1 MSEGIRTCMLCGFC
15 ILVPYLYRIVANCR
29 FTSGIHLLEGV
40 FRMDGK
46 LIYLMGPSGSGKDSL
61 IEAARAPLRALNCEV
76 MRRVITRS
84 AESVGE
90 DAVGVT
96 PDEFERRERAGEF
109 SLAWRANG
117 LAYGIP
123 VEMDQWLNAGRHVLV
138 NGSRAT
144 LRQAMQ
150 RYPALLPVLLTV
162 RDEVLRERLLKRG
175 RETLEQI
182 DARLDRN
189 VLFKDRRSSDEPV
202 NVIDNSGE
210 LAEAVSELLRLIRL
224 SVKPDQI

>member
-1 MSEGIRTCMLCGFC
+1 
-15 ILVPYLYRIVANCR
+15 
-29 FTSGIHLLEGV
+29 
-40 FRMDGK
+40 MDGK

-61 IEAARAPLRALNCEV
+61 IEAARVSLRALDCEV

-96 PDEFERRERAGEF
+96 PEEFERREYAGEF

-123 VEMDQWLNAGRHVLV
+123 VEMDQRLHAGQHVLV
-138 NGSRAT
+138 NGSRAN
-144 LRQAMQ
+144 LRQALE

-162 RDEVLRERLLKRG
+162 RDEVLRERLCRRG

-182 DARLDRN
+182 DARLARN
-189 VLFKDRRSSDEPV
+189 ALFKDRRSSDGPV
-202 NVIDNSGE
+202 HHIDNSGN
-210 LAEAVSELLRLIRL
+210 LAEAVSDLLHLIRL